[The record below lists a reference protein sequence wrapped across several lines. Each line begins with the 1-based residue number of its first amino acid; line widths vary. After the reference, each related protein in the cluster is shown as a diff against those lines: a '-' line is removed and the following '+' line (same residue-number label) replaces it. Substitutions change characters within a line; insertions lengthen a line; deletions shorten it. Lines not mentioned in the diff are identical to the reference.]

1 MIDIAAA
8 VNSKMHDTKKKKE
21 AEGMILVLHITHAT
35 GQNYHKVTENTQK
48 KTFRLVIHSA
58 IYKYYTVNER

>member
-1 MIDIAAA
+1 
-8 VNSKMHDTKKKKE
+8 
-21 AEGMILVLHITHAT
+21 MILVLHITHAT